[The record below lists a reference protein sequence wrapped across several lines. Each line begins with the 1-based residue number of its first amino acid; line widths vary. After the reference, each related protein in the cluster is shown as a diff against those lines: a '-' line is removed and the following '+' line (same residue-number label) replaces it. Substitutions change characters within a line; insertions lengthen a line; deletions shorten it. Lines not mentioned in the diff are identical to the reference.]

1 MHAPCMYRDHL
12 LAAGPR
18 DLPNLLLTCWLQAL
32 VWVTFL
38 LLPYTSKRTAA
49 GPVKPKQPGL
59 KGAMSTISSAGAK
72 KVGGLAMLDRFQSNP
87 FKVSE

>member
-1 MHAPCMYRDHL
+1 M
-12 LAAGPR
+12 
-18 DLPNLLLTCWLQAL
+18 
-32 VWVTFL
+32 WVTFL
-38 LLPYTSKRTAA
+38 LLPYTSKRTEA

>member
-1 MHAPCMYRDHL
+1 MYRDHL

-18 DLPNLLLTCWLQAL
+18 DLPNLLLICWLQAL

-38 LLPYTSKRTAA
+38 LLPYTSKRTEA